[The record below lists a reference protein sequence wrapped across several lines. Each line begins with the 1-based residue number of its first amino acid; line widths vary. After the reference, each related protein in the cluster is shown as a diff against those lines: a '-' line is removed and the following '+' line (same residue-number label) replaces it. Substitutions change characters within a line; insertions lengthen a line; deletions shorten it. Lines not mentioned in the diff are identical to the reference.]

1 METRNIT
8 DAWLRSVKP
17 PPTGRIEVRD
27 EKVRG
32 LIVRITAAGTI
43 SYSARK
49 EVAGRHSRVTL
60 AERWPTLGIAGARR
74 KALVIIGNFQ
84 GGGDPVT
91 EARAA
96 VAAEARSA
104 GLPTVEARLDEWQR
118 VRRGKWSLRHA
129 AKIAR
134 VARVEVV
141 PTMGNR
147 PLAETTRAEWMKL
160 VHEKAAGSKM
170 ADPAP
175 AMAGLL
181 YRIIS
186 SFLNYSDAAGWI
198 PHALL
203 PRRGSVVLAP
213 PSKPRKRTLTD
224 AELVAVWDAAGTLSA
239 RSCAL
244 VRLLT
249 LTGARLN
256 EVAGLCPAEID
267 HAAGLWRLPPARAKN
282 RTGYVIPLSALA
294 LAEIEACNCAPRVGS
309 LSKLKR
315 QLDAKSGVSDWRL
328 HDLRRTCRTG
338 LSKLGIRR
346 EVAEAAINHIGGRAG
361 IVGVYDQYGFNPEG
375 AAALRQWQTRV
386 ASLIEPKR
394 RTASRSADATSSE
407 AAAQVVRLRRKRKAA

>member
-43 SYSARK
+43 SYSARR
-49 EVAGRHSRVTL
+49 EVNGRHSRVTL
-60 AERWPTLGIAGARR
+60 AEKWPTLGIAKARQ

-84 GGGDPVT
+84 GGGDPVA
-91 EARAA
+91 EARADL
-96 VAAEARSA
+96 AAQARSA
-104 GLPTVEARLDEWQR
+104 GLPTVEERLDEWQR

-129 AKIAR
+129 AEIAR
-134 VARVEVV
+134 VALREIN
-141 PTMGNR
+141 PAMGDR
-147 PLAETTRAEWMKL
+147 PLAETTRAEWMQL
-160 VHEKAAGSKM
+160 VTDKAAGSKTV
-170 ADPAP
+170 DPAP

-224 AELVAVWDAAGTLSA
+224 AELVAVWQAAGTLTA

-256 EVAGLCPAEID
+256 EVAGINPAEID
-267 HAAGLWRLPPARAKN
+267 HAEELWRLPPERAKN
-282 RTGYVIPLSALA
+282 RTGYVIPLSSLA

-315 QLDAKSGVSDWRL
+315 QLDAVSGVGDWRL
-328 HDLRRTCRTG
+328 HDLRRTCRTT
-338 LSKLGIRR
+338 LSRLGIPR
-346 EVAEAAINHIGGRAG
+346 EVAEAAINHVGGRAG
-361 IVGVYDQYGFNPEG
+361 IVGVYDQYGFDPEG
-375 AAALRQWQTRV
+375 VAALRQWQSHV
-386 ASLIEPKR
+386 AALIAPKR
-394 RTASRSADATSSE
+394 TAA
-407 AAAQVVRLRRKRKAA
+407 VVPIRRKRKAA